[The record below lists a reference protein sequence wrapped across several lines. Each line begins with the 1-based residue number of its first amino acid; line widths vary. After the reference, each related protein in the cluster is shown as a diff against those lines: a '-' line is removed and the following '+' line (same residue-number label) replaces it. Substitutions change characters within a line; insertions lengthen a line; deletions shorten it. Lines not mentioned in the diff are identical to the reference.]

1 MLTAQ
6 QVEQDFKQ
14 WQARLD
20 KAQQVLVELPK
31 GRLPY
36 PEHKKREKRRRQNE
50 AEIQHVK
57 GLFRIA
63 REGLRENRF
72 HEDTHATWKN

>member
-1 MLTAQ
+1 MLTQ
-6 QVEQDFKQ
+6 KQIEQDFKQ

-20 KAQQVLVELPK
+20 KAQRVLVELPK

-36 PEHKKREKRRRQNE
+36 PEHKRRENRRQQNE
-50 AEIQHVK
+50 SEIQHLK

-72 HEDTHATWKN
+72 PGYTHTT